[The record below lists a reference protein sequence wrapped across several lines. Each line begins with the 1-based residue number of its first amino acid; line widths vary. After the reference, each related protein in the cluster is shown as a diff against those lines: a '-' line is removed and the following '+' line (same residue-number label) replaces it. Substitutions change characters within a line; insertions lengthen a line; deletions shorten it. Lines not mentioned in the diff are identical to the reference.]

1 MSEASSVPGKGSWF
15 SRAAN
20 KVATVASSVSAK
32 TAAVLDF
39 HSGAADVIVVK
50 HVGADGDVQFRS
62 TGWAVHAGRD
72 NKTTLRE
79 ETVDVFLNG
88 HLTDLRMF
96 VGDDH
101 NCFFGGGADR
111 PQPADLEELELR
123 DGPNTL
129 GFSVSSAP
137 NTRFTAELWVW
148 PADVAMVICDIDGTI
163 TRSDVVGYGAH
174 KLGFDATHSGVCEA
188 FRAIERQG
196 YRTIYL
202 SARPITKAAKT
213 REMLAQVGQKE
224 SGFEMPSGPLITT
237 SERSLEALVRSFR
250 RKGSGADQFKLSALL
265 DIASAFE
272 VQVNGRS
279 CCRARVFYGGFGNR
293 PSDAQAYSAAGVP
306 SNRIF
311 IIDESSRLS
320 LRETRE
326 VYASYSELISSVPR
340 YFPHAHAVLE
350 REAHERAVNDDDA
363 SDDSDQ
369 LSGTQYVAQTSPSLR
384 AQSSREAAA
393 PVRTSDVPPI
403 EAVQFIDE
411 QENGVRSAVGLSA
424 REYQPDS
431 SEEDTPDHGDD
442 AGSSKPGSSI
452 RNEDGQ
458 PCAEEWAGA
467 LGAGG
472 GGEGQGHEVARPGP
486 GSNTREEVGRAGTDG
501 QVGKSVEVAP
511 APEEE
516 EEEDE
521 DFDPDVWR
529 RKQKKILRAQRVAEA
544 NSRWGFTADG
554 REPSVLGDQGVG
566 GGLGN
571 HNGVCFRADSDG
583 NRAGGRGAPAASFSR
598 TPAHG
603 GGAAIAQGDA
613 ALRSPEFQT
622 VPLPAREGGEAETRA
637 APLAH
642 PSVGERGSAAGPRV
656 ITGEHSDSGDQGGEQ
671 AGKQSLLSLLSKKT
685 PAPLE
690 DFSDITVEQS
700 APNAREY
707 SPNNLENTNGNLPLP
722 AGMHAKRALQ
732 KSPVTLERDLITD
745 AYLSRQRR
753 RFCCSRQGR

>member
-1 MSEASSVPGKGSWF
+1 MSEASRDVGVPGKGSWF

-50 HVGADGDVQFRS
+50 HVGADGEVQFRS

-72 NKTTLRE
+72 NKTTLSE

-306 SNRIF
+306 ANRIF

-340 YFPHAHAVLE
+340 YFPHAHVVLE
-350 REAHERAVNDDDA
+350 REAHEQAVYDDDA

-384 AQSSREAAA
+384 AQSGREAAA
-393 PVRTSDVPPI
+393 PARTSDVPPI

-431 SEEDTPDHGDD
+431 SEEDTPDHGED
-442 AGSSKPGSSI
+442 AGSSKPGNSI
-452 RNEDGQ
+452 RNEDAQ
-458 PCAEEWAGA
+458 RCAEERAGA
-467 LGAGG
+467 VGAGG
-472 GGEGQGHEVARPGP
+472 GREGQGHVIARPGS
-486 GSNTREEVGRAGTDG
+486 GSNTGEELGRAGTDG
-501 QVGKSVEVAP
+501 QVGKSGEGAP

-516 EEEDE
+516 EEE

-529 RKQKKILRAQRVAEA
+529 RKQKKIMRAQRVAEA

-554 REPSVLGDQGVG
+554 REPSVLGDQRVG

-571 HNGVCFRADSDG
+571 HNGVCFRADGDS
-583 NRAGGRGAPAASFSR
+583 NRAVGRGAPAASISSTLGAPAASISSTLGAPAASISS

-603 GGAAIAQGDA
+603 GGVAIAQGVA
-613 ALRSPEFQT
+613 ALRSSEIQT
-622 VPLPAREGGEAETRA
+622 VSLPAREDGPGEGTA

-642 PSVGERGSAAGPRV
+642 PSVGERGNAAGPRV
-656 ITGEHSDSGDQGGEQ
+656 ITVEHGDSGDQGGDQ
-671 AGKQSLLSLLSKKT
+671 ASKHSLLSLLSKKS
-685 PAPLE
+685 PVPPE
-690 DFSDITVEQS
+690 DLSDITVEQS
-700 APNAREY
+700 APNARAH
-707 SPNNLENTNGNLPLP
+707 SPNNSENTNGNLPLP
-722 AGMHAKRALQ
+722 AGMIPKE
-732 KSPVTLERDLITD
+732 P
-745 AYLSRQRR
+745 
-753 RFCCSRQGR
+753 